1 MIAKEAALAVDI
13 RTERKDMNVL
23 TYTEA
28 RAGFKQALDDVCD
41 SHTPT
46 IITRQRG
53 SHAVL
58 MSLDDY
64 NSMEETLYL
73 LRSPVNA
80 NRLMESI
87 AQLKAGKAKPR
98 ELLSNAPEDQE
109 QD

>member
-1 MIAKEAALAVDI
+1 
-13 RTERKDMNVL
+13 MNVL

-58 MSLDDY
+58 ISLEDY